1 MDAKNTLMTVD
12 IVLLAVVGFFVVVGL
27 VVSLLA
33 ITLTSIRESNGR
45 TPQWPVSWPN
55 PPRSVPQQ
63 RISAE
68 SEQASVQ
75 PHQEAAL
82 PPRSDKL
89 AERVSLPQRGD
100 VPPQAA
106 SLPRQQAHRR

>member
-45 TPQWPVSWPN
+45 TPQWPVSWPE
-55 PPRSVPQQ
+55 PSAQRSTAADQ
-63 RISAE
+63 RRIGAGE
-68 SEQASVQ
+68 RAAASGGGA
-75 PHQEAAL
+75 PAAV
-82 PPRSDKL
+82 DKL

-100 VPPQAA
+100 VPPQAV